1 MAKIMAERHVKS
13 WPSKAAKSGRAHA
26 RKHKWSAKDQGKKG
40 KTPKSKQFIKKGMLV
55 KISGYHIDL
64 PVERRHS
71 RLLHAAISRGAGRK
85 GARSVFRELVALHN
99 VNPSPHAK
107 AVFKEDANW
116 IGKKY
121 GFHLA

>member
-1 MAKIMAERHVKS
+1 MAERHIET
-13 WPSKAAKSGRAHA
+13 WPSKVAKSGIAHA
-26 RKHKWSAKDQGKKG
+26 KKHRWPTKDQGAKG
-40 KTPKSKQFIKKGMLV
+40 KMPKSKKWLQKGMIV
-55 KISGYHIDL
+55 KISGYHVAL
-64 PVERRHS
+64 PIERRHS

-99 VNPSPHAK
+99 VNPNAHA
-107 AVFKEDANW
+107 AAIFKEDANW